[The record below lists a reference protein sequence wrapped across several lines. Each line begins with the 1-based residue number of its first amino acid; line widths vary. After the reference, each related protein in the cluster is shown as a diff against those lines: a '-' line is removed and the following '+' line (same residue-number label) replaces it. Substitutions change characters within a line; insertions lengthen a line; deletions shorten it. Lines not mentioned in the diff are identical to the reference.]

1 MVFMTW
7 YSKTLEG
14 KGLELN
20 RSVKMMLKLVG
31 HLCPQDEVILTTE
44 LGKMPGVK
52 SVELNLDNNRLL
64 VSFDMA
70 KTSVDKIA
78 YRVSQLGYRY
88 VKRA

>member
-1 MVFMTW
+1 MTW

-31 HLCPQDEVILTTE
+31 YLYPHDEKILTTE
-44 LGKMPGVK
+44 LSKMPGVK
-52 SVELNLDNNRLL
+52 SVELNLDTNRLL
-64 VSFDMA
+64 VSFDLG

-78 YRVSQLGYRY
+78 YQVAQLGYSY
-88 VKRA
+88 VQRA